1 MVLSALA
8 ANESAIIGEAGEPPG
23 LPGARTGLIILIIL
37 ALTAVKLIVAAY
49 TPIAF
54 DEALYWRYSKHVAP
68 GFMDHPFMNPMMIKI
83 GTALFGDTPLGVRF
97 MGLIL
102 SLPASWAVWRA
113 TSALFQ
119 NAAMAATSAFYFNLM
134 LVMSIGSM
142 VATSDQVVVTTTC
155 FLLMF
160 LAEVQRSGR
169 GPWWLAVGAAFGLGL
184 CSKYTTVFFAVS
196 ILAWLSIVPAQRWWL
211 LSPWTWAGA
220 IVALAVFSPVL
231 VWNAQHQWASF
242 VYQSGR
248 LTVYRWTGRYLL
260 EFGGA
265 LVILATPP
273 LFVLGCIGL
282 QPPSERRSDFSPRV
296 LISAMIAPLVL
307 YLMWHATHERV
318 QGNWPEPVYP
328 AFAIAAAYAAH
339 SKLDRGQVALFA
351 IRWSRRLA
359 APFGLALALACYLE
373 ATTGFLALGHHDPRA
388 RVLGVG
394 WKDLGAQIEGIRSR
408 VGARVILTTDYTLA
422 SWTRFYLPSSAPIE
436 QINDRM
442 RWTNEPAADPRIF
455 RGRAL
460 YLCKNKC
467 SKLPK
472 VQARYR
478 SVELLA
484 ILQQNAAGRT
494 DAHYR
499 VYQLDG
505 PIAPVLDPSSRVIGA
520 DHED

>member
-1 MVLSALA
+1 MVVSAVA
-8 ANESAIIGEAGEPPG
+8 ANERAIIGEAGEPPG
-23 LPGARTGLIILIIL
+23 LRRARTWMIILIIL
-37 ALTAVKLIVAAY
+37 ALMAVKLIVAAY

-196 ILAWLSIVPAQRWWL
+196 ILAWLSIVPAQRWWF

-220 IVALAVFSPVL
+220 LVALAVFSPVL
-231 VWNAQHQWASF
+231 AWNAQHQWASF

-248 LTVYRWTGRYLL
+248 LTVYKWTGRYLL

-273 LFVLGCIGL
+273 IFVLGCIGL
-282 QPPSERRSDFSPRV
+282 QPPLRSRQDFSSRV
-296 LISAMIAPLVL
+296 LVSAMIAPLVL
-307 YLMWHATHERV
+307 YLLWHNTRARSRKLARAGLSGFRDRRRIRGPQEIGSRTGGAVRNPLV
-318 QGNWPEPVYP
+318 TPAGCALWPRSGS
-328 AFAIAAAYAAH
+328 H
-339 SKLDRGQVALFA
+339 LL
-351 IRWSRRLA
+351 SR
-359 APFGLALALACYLE
+359 
-373 ATTGFLALGHHDPRA
+373 GHHWLPRPWTPRSACARA
-388 RVLGVG
+388 RSRL
-394 WKDLGAQIEGIRSR
+394 EG
-408 VGARVILTTDYTLA
+408 
-422 SWTRFYLPSSAPIE
+422 
-436 QINDRM
+436 
-442 RWTNEPAADPRIF
+442 PR
-455 RGRAL
+455 R
-460 YLCKNKC
+460 
-467 SKLPK
+467 P
-472 VQARYR
+472 
-478 SVELLA
+478 
-484 ILQQNAAGRT
+484 
-494 DAHYR
+494 D
-499 VYQLDG
+499 
-505 PIAPVLDPSSRVIGA
+505 
-520 DHED
+520 